1 MRFNMPFH
9 LLAGFALLFL
19 AGSAGAEHL
28 LAVDRDG
35 GRVHVVGLDDFR
47 LRHSV
52 AVGAFPHE
60 VIGLPG
66 GARALVALYGDGP
79 NPGHELVEIDLVAGT
94 VARRTDIRPFQRP
107 HGLARAGDNVYVT
120 AEANRAVIR
129 YNPAEGRL
137 DRAFGLGGD
146 LSHML
151 VVVPDRQQIFT
162 SDLLSGSVS
171 QLDFRPGG
179 PLPALRRFPVG
190 DKPEGIAVRPDGKE
204 LWVGLNGEG
213 RIAVLDAAS
222 GAVLAHV
229 PAGSYPARVQF
240 SRDGATAY
248 SIDPEAG
255 VLLVFDVAS
264 RTLRHRH
271 VVDGLPLGI
280 APAAQAG
287 RVYLTLPKAGA
298 VVELDVESGKA
309 LRRAELGQV
318 ADGIALVEEEPA

>member
-1 MRFNMPFH
+1 MRLNIPFH
-9 LLAGFALLFL
+9 LIAGIALLVL
-19 AGSAGAEHL
+19 ARPAVADHL

-66 GARALVALYGDGP
+66 GRRALVALYGDGP
-79 NPGHELVEIDLVAGT
+79 NPGHELVEIDLAEGA

-151 VVVPDRQQIFT
+151 VVAPDRQQIFT
-162 SDLLSGSVS
+162 ADLLSGSVS

-190 DKPEGIAVRPDGKE
+190 DKPEGIAVHPTGKE

-213 RIAVLDAAS
+213 RIAVLDATS
-222 GAVLAHV
+222 GAVLAHL

-240 SRDGATAY
+240 SRDGASAY

-255 VLLVFDVAS
+255 ALLVFDVAT
-264 RTLRHRH
+264 RTLRHSH
-271 VVDGLPLGI
+271 VIEGMPLGI
-280 APAAQAG
+280 APAAEAG

-298 VVELDVESGKA
+298 VVELDVESGKT
-309 LRRAELGQV
+309 LRRADLGRV
-318 ADGIALVEEEPA
+318 ADGIALIESRDG